1 MGDLRVQI
9 EQQVELD
16 DLENAPGQHL
26 LHFIRMLA
34 NEIDRLTDE
43 VAELRS
49 AQSGQ

>member
-1 MGDLRVQI
+1 MGDLRAQI
-9 EQQVELD
+9 EEQIAMD
-16 DLENAPGQHL
+16 DLESARGQHL

-34 NEIDRLTDE
+34 TEIDRLTDE